1 MTGARLRQRVVAQ
14 YRRSSASS
22 EKQRDPRAVS
32 WRHHVGDVA
41 LDRSVVAPRVAARVR
56 VDDEAKPVAVDE
68 LAGRDRRE
76 AAHLGHQ
83 VRLEEPTAER
93 GAKEPDEIGCSS

>member
-1 MTGARLRQRVVAQ
+1 
-14 YRRSSASS
+14 
-22 EKQRDPRAVS
+22 
-32 WRHHVGDVA
+32 
-41 LDRSVVAPRVAARVR
+41 VR

-83 VRLEEPTAER
+83 VRREEPTAER